1 MIALVQRASRAEVR
15 VKGSKSESIGKGL
28 VVLLGVHPTDGEEQ
42 LEWLARKCVNL
53 RIFSDDDG
61 KMNRSLLDVDGEAL
75 VVSQFT
81 LYGNVDRGNRPS
93 FVESAAPEIAEPMY
107 DRFVARMS
115 ELLGK
120 PVASGSFGAMME
132 VELVNDGP
140 VTIWIERRAK

>member
-15 VKGSKSESIGKGL
+15 VEGSESESIGNGL
-28 VVLLGVHPTDGEEQ
+28 LVLLGIHPTDGEEE
-42 LEWLARKCVNL
+42 LEWLVRKCVNL
-53 RIFSDDDG
+53 RIFSDNEG
-61 KMNRSLLDVDGEAL
+61 KMNRSLADVDGEAL

-93 FVESAAPEIAEPMY
+93 FVESAAPEIAEPIY
-107 DRFVARMS
+107 NQFVTRMS

>member
-15 VKGSKSESIGKGL
+15 VEGSEPQSISSGL
-28 VVLLGVHPTDGEEQ
+28 VILLGVHPTDGEEE
-42 LEWLARKCVNL
+42 LEWLVRKCVNL

-61 KMNRSLLDVDGEAL
+61 KMNRSLIDVGGEAL

-81 LYGNVDRGNRPS
+81 LYGNVERGNRPS
-93 FVESAAPEIAEPMY
+93 FVESAAPDIAEPLY
-107 DRFVARMS
+107 DRFVARVS
-115 ELLGK
+115 DLLDK
-120 PVASGSFGAMME
+120 PVASGRFGAMME

>member
-15 VKGSKSESIGKGL
+15 VEGSESESIGKGL
-28 VVLLGVHPTDGEEQ
+28 VVLLGIHPTDGEQELQ
-42 LEWLARKCVNL
+42 WLVRKCVNL
-53 RIFSDDDG
+53 RIFSDDEG
-61 KMNRSLLDVDGEAL
+61 KMNRSLIDVDGEAL

-93 FVESAAPEIAEPMY
+93 FVESAAPEIAEPLY
-107 DRFVARMS
+107 DGFVSHMS
-115 ELLGK
+115 DLLDK
-120 PVASGSFGAMME
+120 PVASGRFGAMME